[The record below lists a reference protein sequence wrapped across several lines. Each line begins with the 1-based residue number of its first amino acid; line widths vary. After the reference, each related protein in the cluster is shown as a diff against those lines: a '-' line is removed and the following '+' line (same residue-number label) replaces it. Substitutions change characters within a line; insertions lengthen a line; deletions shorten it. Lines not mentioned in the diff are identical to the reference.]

1 MQALNLGRPLACHLK
16 RKISK
21 QPPAFYFSKLE
32 LITPPS
38 PAPTQ
43 KKKKGKRKQLAWLLA
58 VPTALLLL
66 LLGAEDTAAK
76 PGTPFTNRMMM
87 P

>member
-21 QPPAFYFSKLE
+21 QPPAFCFSKLE
-32 LITPPS
+32 LITRPHP
-38 PAPTQ
+38 
-43 KKKKGKRKQLAWLLA
+43 KKRKQLAWLLA

-66 LLGAEDTAAK
+66 LGAKDSAA
-76 PGTPFTNRMMM
+76 NQDHSSNIRV
-87 P
+87 